1 MRNNRHCLIQY
12 RWIRCLVFARE
23 ASNEGFRARDDSS
36 SKLLFVF
43 YLSNGGRSRPSQ
55 KKKKFGRE
63 RRRELTNSKSFVCS
77 VFLSWTFDVERRE
90 RKGKGEARED
100 LWTGSTPM
108 HLPTPF
114 ASSCSL
120 VAGNYRRGNFWYVSN
135 DGKGS
140 LLDLHAFFLPF
151 LFFSLFFF
159 ARDRVIRSR

>member
-23 ASNEGFRARDDSS
+23 ASNEGAGRFVVEAFFRFLSLERWTFEAL
-36 SKLLFVF
+36 SK
-43 YLSNGGRSRPSQ
+43 

-63 RRRELTNSKSFVCS
+63 RGRELTNSKSFVCS